1 MNTFTFD
8 FKKIA
13 IIISFLLFIS
23 LPLFVFAQP
32 ELNSGL
38 GAFANET
45 NLGNAD
51 LPSVIGRVVKLVI
64 SFLGLIA
71 VLIILGAGFMW
82 MTSGGNEEKVKKA
95 KKLMIAGV
103 VGLIIVI
110 LSYSIASFVLSRFTG
125 IAN

>member
-1 MNTFTFD
+1 MNTLTFD

-13 IIISFLLFIS
+13 IMIS
-23 LPLFVFAQP
+23 LSLLIAFPLFVFAQP
-32 ELNSGL
+32 TTNEGL
-38 GAFANET
+38 SNFANET
-45 NLGNAD
+45 SLGNAD
-51 LPSVIGRVVKLVI
+51 LTSVIGRVVKIAI

-82 MTSGGNEEKVKKA
+82 MTSGGNEEKIKKA
-95 KKLMIAGV
+95 KKLMVAGI

-110 LSYSIASFVLSRFTG
+110 LSYSIASFVLARFTG